1 MAALVDAWNASEP
14 GPPVDGSVPGALLAR
29 FTAPEAAAKDRLL
42 ARLDDITGAAIHVV
56 LLDEFDRADYAA
68 ADFVAVTGAP
78 VDAVLNE
85 SAALVDAGPCRRC
98 GKHDV
103 LDVEQVV
110 PFVLDEERV
119 AREAPGLALDLAMR
133 GLALTRVQADAWDAA
148 GLRGAEFRPVRDG
161 ATGHPSD
168 RFVQLAARTS
178 VLLPCPRH
186 TQVVGPAHCPEC
198 GRANGRVEGWFTVP
212 RDAAGDVDVVSR
224 HPNRIAFL
232 FLSRRALDVLE
243 GLGPTGVDD
252 PYDALR
258 LCE

>member
-1 MAALVDAWNASEP
+1 MVEEWNASEP
-14 GPPVDGSVPGALLAR
+14 GTPVDQSAPGALLAR
-29 FTAPEAAAKDRLL
+29 FTAPHAVAKDRLL
-42 ARLDDITGAAIHVV
+42 ARLDEVAGAAIHVV
-56 LLDEFDRADYAA
+56 PLAELDEADYAA

-85 SAALVDAGPCRRC
+85 SAALVDAGPCGRC

-103 LDVEQVV
+103 LDVQQVA

-119 AREAPGLALDLAMR
+119 AKEAPGLALDLAMR
-133 GLALTRVQADAWDAA
+133 GLALTRAQANAWEAA
-148 GLRGAEFRPVRDG
+148 GLRGADFRPVREG
-161 ATGHPSD
+161 TTGRPSD
-168 RFVQLAARTS
+168 RFVQVAASTTA
-178 VLLPCPRH
+178 LLPCPRH
-186 TQVVGPAHCPEC
+186 TRVVGPAHCPEC

-212 RDAAGDVDVVSR
+212 REAAGHVDVVSR

-243 GLGPTGVDD
+243 RLGPTGLD

-258 LCE
+258 LCD